1 MCVGFGFID
10 TTEVPTQDDYHK
22 FFKFI
27 LVEKKIHFV
36 GRIGSFT
43 YLIMVYLCIIFR
55 LHFYN
60 AMSI

>member
-36 GRIGSFT
+36 GRIGLFT
-43 YLIMVYLCIIFR
+43 YI
-55 LHFYN
+55 
-60 AMSI
+60 